1 MSERSLIAEG
11 KMTGKSKKEELA
23 QKRSAQI
30 LEAAARVFAL
40 KGYHAAT
47 TKEIAAEANVAEGTI
62 YNYFRSKRE
71 LLLSMISDF
80 ADESLQLAMTRPS
93 SKSDK
98 EFLTTLLKDRF
109 TLIDQNMNLVR
120 VILREMM
127 LDDNLRYFFFEQVL
141 SKLSSQLGDLLKTR
155 MEEGVFRNLDAVIA
169 VHAMM
174 GSFLGFILLGLD
186 RKRHRL
192 PPEELAS
199 QLADFFLN
207 GLRLRSGEEPT

>member
-1 MSERSLIAEG
+1 MLTA
-11 KMTGKSKKEELA
+11 
-23 QKRSAQI
+23 SAK
-30 LEAAARVFAL
+30 VFAE
-40 KGYHAAT
+40 KGFHKAT
-47 TKEIAAEANVAEGTI
+47 IREIAGEANVAEGTI

-71 LLLSMISDF
+71 LLLSLVSAF
-80 ADESLQLAMTRPS
+80 VEESLQLAMTRPS

-109 TLIDQNMNLVR
+109 TLIDKNMNLVR

-127 LDDNLRYFFFEQVL
+127 LDEELRHPFFEQIL
-141 SKLSSQLGDLLKTR
+141 SKISSQLEDLLETR
-155 MEEGVFRNLDAVIA
+155 AEEGVFRKLDAFIP

-186 RKRHRL
+186 RKGHRL